1 MEPPCDIR
9 DNHDDHDTDRQSIL
23 PPYYLLSLAPLDAN
37 GLTLPT
43 GLMDKLNHLVGY
55 TWDESRQFRS
65 SYGVW
70 HVFGT
75 KYLDRTISSD
85 HAQTTRHQ
93 SVSSSSD
100 LSGTSAP
107 HGPGRDGD
115 VGDRDRGSERTI
127 EVVARIGENL
137 AQGERMQ
144 EEYQMLA
151 SVAAPHRKYFLRPVE
166 MQRIPNHDDDHTP
179 SLLVCIYQS
188 PGPNDLLRYVDCGA
202 TWYQMRPED
211 DVNLNE
217 TDNVGPPPSERDDLM
232 PLVTFIDFAI
242 GAAECIQMLHS
253 RQIVHGQIRAE
264 AFHFD
269 QETGHVR
276 LIHLGV
282 GLQSYDTGRVS
293 ANWSALENQN
303 DATAHISYLSP
314 EQAGRAPIQGDS
326 RADIYSLGVMLWNAL
341 VRETPFGS
349 KTPMGII
356 KEVIGQEL
364 PSVSTLRPD
373 VPEVFARIIAKATAK
388 TVSGRYNSARG
399 LRHDLMEVRQLL
411 AAGDAAALE
420 SWEVASKDVSPFFA
434 LPRTMVGRAAERD
447 AIVEVLD
454 RTLKLYQ
461 GARGLHLSSLPEDQF
476 ATFTVLPSP
485 SNTPGEEE
493 ALNLVDGSPSQTGSA
508 TGTSAGGT
516 QSYPANTGRARSP
529 RDSPYASSEGSE
541 SDPAIAERKGPD
553 QRLSISSFDST
564 SGEGSSRS
572 SDNAGRSAAH
582 GIATPRGLCEII
594 SIEGGPG
601 LGKSRLITSVQIEA
615 RRRGFFAS
623 SRFDVADKERMR
635 PVLHLFSSLFH
646 QAFSENMNEPSF
658 LPILRNHIGS
668 TWNTLHKILGLPKFL
683 LGSGS
688 NLPEQAPNK
697 SAHTTL
703 TSPHQRPTP
712 ENAGTES
719 SQEFLRTGSSTK
731 SLPLVRTLLNILRV
745 FTRYKLVCLCLD
757 DVHLADE
764 ESLEF
769 IAHMVS
775 ARIRMVVIMAHRP
788 EIASLGPMKRILH
801 SSDNEGLCAG
811 RDAGL
816 TAISLKPLSEDC
828 VMQYVASTL
837 SLSVPVIWPL
847 GGFVQS
853 RTSGNPLY
861 VREVLNDCYEH
872 GFIFYDFQ
880 DGIWSFDLS
889 RISEHFKADSYN
901 DAAFDDFL
909 VRRLDSLSPICKSIL
924 GWASILGMT
933 FSFQLVQRLLNND
946 QMASTS
952 SLPEREVMQGL
963 QAIIQA
969 HVIVPTED
977 HDVYSFTYS
986 HYMHIAASFHTRDK
1000 DHVNLI
1006 KAQVLFQYYSHDDKY
1021 RSMLAS
1027 AVIESAPIMKSSITI
1042 RKPFRNFLFEYANAA
1057 SETGLRSTAVNSYAS
1072 CIILLQEDIWNDD
1085 AVDVSYGE
1093 TLQIFTSAAEC
1104 YLYQGQ
1110 HDEATRLLQAILSN
1124 ARSPVDK
1131 APSWILQSRML
1142 AQLGNS
1148 TGAFH
1153 ALSECLMALDIEV
1166 DDNPTFSKCDK
1177 ELRRLCEAVSS
1188 VETES
1193 IVETALPVHPALAAA
1208 GAVLL
1213 EATSAAFWSDT
1224 LTFYHMT
1231 LVMVDTYLSR
1241 GPFPQAGMGLMQL
1254 AVIAITRDNAMT
1266 FATHCGE
1273 LALALIEQSKDP
1285 HTAGRGI
1292 ALYSTFVGHIQHHIQ
1307 SSIPQLEG
1315 AVDFSIRAGDR
1326 IATILNFGFLAT
1338 VKFFASEDLA
1348 ELETFCVYSCQDIPS
1363 WQTDT
1368 AGGTILITICQLS
1381 RALQGKTYTHDSFGV
1396 MSDKEHNSAAY
1407 KSWLVRTIKNSDRPL
1422 MLYESMEIAP
1432 LFLYGHYGRAVSLGN
1447 SCLKK
1452 VNAIWSA
1459 RNTRFLMFFHSLSL
1473 AGCVWIRKQQQ
1484 LNAAYR
1490 TSSPQLASDVRGR
1503 SFETDFEEEMTSM
1516 ARMLRYFKRKIEQWQ
1531 VISDVNYLAWTKLL
1545 GAQIA
1550 EMENDQNAAL
1560 IFYQEAIDHA
1570 SKHGFA
1576 FDEALGHHL
1585 LAEHLMREGSS
1596 RLGTMALK
1604 EAVGL
1609 YRQIGATGVA
1619 NHILRSHDLG
1629 LQTKEKAQEVA
1640 TQTEPYDIST
1650 QIRPQLSEVG
1660 NDEIPSAVGS
1670 VAERV
1675 LHILDLTTILE
1686 GSQVISSVLKVDDL
1700 LRTMCK
1706 IIMQSCHGAATMATI
1721 ITKEDLTLGW
1731 AVAASGDSTG
1741 SIKVHDPP
1749 TPVEHSHLVAESIVN
1764 YCVRFRE
1771 AAYLPDVMQ
1780 DPRFSYVSEAW
1791 GAQNS
1796 VNKSVVALPISYG
1809 GGENEPIAVLYLEG
1823 PPNAFSYRNRVVLQ
1837 LLVVQLGI
1845 SYSNALTLREVERV
1859 SIINQSMV
1867 DVQKKALAEAMEAEQ
1882 KANIATA
1889 EALRHAQ
1896 LAEEAVKAKSIF
1908 LANISHE
1915 LRTPLNGV
1923 IGNSELLLSS
1933 PLSEEQLEMADS
1945 IRMSAKLL
1953 LTVIN
1958 DILDFSKI
1966 EANKVQLHIVSF
1978 DVEKMVREVVRSMP
1992 AGYGNKH
1999 TSDNVRIIRD
2009 VTPPQTH
2016 VYGDPVRMQQILGNL
2031 LSNSLKF
2038 TEAGSITIGSRADDE
2053 TEDSVRLSF
2062 WVTDTGIGIPARLI
2076 QQLFKPF
2083 TQADAS
2089 TARRF
2094 GGSGLGLS
2102 ICKSLVDLMGGTM
2115 ELQSVE
2121 NVGTTVSFSIIVP
2134 KVNPDSSGTTT
2145 PTRPSD
2151 SLIGL
2156 VNESTLGCIDLSQIH
2171 LSNLRVCIAE
2181 DNLINQKITVQYL
2194 KKLGFTRVDAYSN
2207 GLEAVE
2213 GIQKK
2218 ASTEQPYHM
2227 ILMDV
2232 QMPVMDGYAATRRLR
2247 SDAVDAVRRILII
2260 ALTASAIQGDREKC
2274 LDSGMNDYLSKPVLL
2289 AALKKKLG
2297 QYLQMN

>member
-1 MEPPCDIR
+1 
-9 DNHDDHDTDRQSIL
+9 
-23 PPYYLLSLAPLDAN
+23 
-37 GLTLPT
+37 
-43 GLMDKLNHLVGY
+43 MDKLNHLVAY

-75 KYLDRTISSD
+75 KHLDRTISSD
-85 HAQTTRHQ
+85 HAHTARFR
-93 SVSSSSD
+93 SASSPSD
-100 LSGTSAP
+100 LSGTSAQY
-107 HGPGRDGD
+107 GSGRDGH
-115 VGDRDRGSERTI
+115 VGDQGRESERTI
-127 EVVARIGENL
+127 EVVARLGENL

-166 MQRIPNHDDDHTP
+166 MQRLPNLDDDHTP
-179 SLLVCIYQS
+179 SLLVCIYES

-202 TWYQMRPED
+202 TWYQMRPEEDVSLNEAD
-211 DVNLNE
+211 DVGLPRS
-217 TDNVGPPPSERDDLM
+217 DQDGLM
-232 PLVTFIDFAI
+232 PLATFVNFAI

-253 RQIVHGQIRAE
+253 QQIVHGQIRAE
-264 AFHFD
+264 AFHFN

-314 EQAGRAPIQGDS
+314 EQTGRAPIQADN

-341 VRETPFGS
+341 VRETPFGG

-356 KEVIGQEL
+356 KEVLGQEL

-388 TVSGRYNSARG
+388 NVSGRYNSARG
-399 LRHDLMEVRQLL
+399 LRHDLVEVQQLL
-411 AAGDAAALE
+411 AAGDAAVLE
-420 SWEVASKDVSPFFA
+420 SWEVAGKDVSPFFA

-476 ATFTVLPSP
+476 ATFAVLPSP
-485 SNTPGEEE
+485 TNTPGEEE
-493 ALNLVDGSPSQTGSA
+493 AFNLADESPSLAGSMS
-508 TGTSAGGT
+508 GTFAGGT
-516 QSYPANTGRARSP
+516 QLYPANTSRTRSP
-529 RDSPYASSEGSE
+529 RDSLYASSEGSE
-541 SDPAIAERKGPD
+541 SDPAIAEKKGLD
-553 QRLSISSFDST
+553 KRLSTSSMDST

-572 SDNAGRSAAH
+572 SDNAGRAAAH
-582 GIATPRGLCEII
+582 GVATPKGLCEII

-658 LPILRNHIGS
+658 LPMLRNHIGS
-668 TWNTLHKILGLPKFL
+668 TWNTLHKILGLPQFL
-683 LGSGS
+683 LGSGP

-697 SAHTTL
+697 FAHTTL
-703 TSPHQRPTP
+703 KLPHRRPSPEDT
-712 ENAGTES
+712 GTKS

-775 ARIRMVVIMAHRP
+775 ARVRMVVIMAYRP
-788 EIASLGPMKRILH
+788 ENASSGLMKRILH
-801 SSDNEGLCAG
+801 SSNNE
-811 RDAGL
+811 GL

-847 GGFVQS
+847 GAFIQS
-853 RTSGNPLY
+853 RTSGNPFY
-861 VREVLNDCYEH
+861 VREVLNDCHGH
-872 GFIFYDFQ
+872 GFICYDFQ
-880 DGIWSFDLS
+880 EGLWSFDLS
-889 RISEHFKADSYN
+889 RISEHFKVDSYN

-909 VRRLDSLSPICKSIL
+909 ARRLSSLSPICKSIL
-924 GWASILGMT
+924 AWASILGMT

-946 QMASTS
+946 QMASAS
-952 SLPEREVMQGL
+952 SLPEREVMQAL

-969 HVIVPTED
+969 YVIVPTED
-977 HDVYSFTYS
+977 HDVFSFTYS

-1006 KAQVLFQYYSHDDKY
+1006 KAQVLFQYHSHDDKY

-1027 AVIESAPIMKSSITI
+1027 AVIESAPIIKSSVTI
-1042 RKPFRNFLFEYANAA
+1042 RRPFRNFLFEYANAA
-1057 SETGLRSTAVNSYAS
+1057 SETGLRSTAMNSYAS
-1072 CIILLQEDIWNDD
+1072 CIILLQEDIWDD
-1085 AVDVSYGE
+1085 DTVDVSYGE

-1110 HDEATRLLQAILSN
+1110 HDEASRLLQAILSN

-1153 ALSECLMALDIEV
+1153 ALSECLMALDIPV
-1166 DDNPTFSKCDK
+1166 DDNPTFFKCDK
-1177 ELRRLCEAVSS
+1177 ELRRLCEAVSA
-1188 VETES
+1188 VQTES
-1193 IVETALPVHPALAAA
+1193 IVETALPAHPALAAA

-1254 AVIAITRDNAMT
+1254 AVIAITRDNAIP

-1273 LALALIEQSKDP
+1273 LALALIKQSKDP
-1285 HTAGRGI
+1285 HTVGRGI
-1292 ALYSTFVGHIQHHIQ
+1292 ALYSTFVGHIQHHVQ
-1307 SSIPQLEG
+1307 SSISQLEG

-1338 VKFFASEDLA
+1338 MKFFASEDLA
-1348 ELETFCVYSCQDIPS
+1348 ELETFCVYSCQDIPN

-1407 KSWLVRTIKNSDRPL
+1407 KSWLVRTTKNSDRPL

-1490 TSSPQLASDVRGR
+1490 ASSPQLASDVGGR
-1503 SFETDFEEEMTSM
+1503 SFETFFEEEMTSM

-1531 VISDVNYLAWTKLL
+1531 VITDVNYLAWTKLL

-1560 IFYQEAIDHA
+1560 LFYQEAIDHA
-1570 SKHGFA
+1570 SEHGFA
-1576 FDEALGHHL
+1576 FDEALSHHL
-1585 LAEHLMREGSS
+1585 LAEHLTREGSS
-1596 RLGTMALK
+1596 RLGTLALK

-1609 YRQIGATGVA
+1609 YRRIGAAGVA
-1619 NHILRSHDLG
+1619 EHILHSHDLEP
-1629 LQTKEKAQEVA
+1629 QTKETAREVA
-1640 TQTEPYDIST
+1640 TQTEPDDIST
-1650 QIRPQLSEVG
+1650 QIHPQVSEVG
-1660 NDEIPSAVGS
+1660 NDEITSAGGS

-1686 GSQVISSVLKVDDL
+1686 GSQVISSVLKVDEL

-1706 IIMQSCHGAATMATI
+1706 IIMQSCHGVATMAAI
-1721 ITKEDLTLGW
+1721 ITREDLTLGW
-1731 AVAASGDSTG
+1731 AVAASGDATG

-1771 AAYLPDVMQ
+1771 AAYLPDVLQ

-1791 GAQNS
+1791 AAQNP

-1945 IRMSAKLL
+1945 IRMSANLL

-1978 DVEKMVREVVRSMP
+1978 DVEKMVREVARSMP
-1992 AGYGNKH
+1992 TGYGNKQ
-1999 TSDNVRIIRD
+1999 TSKNVRIIQD
-2009 VTPPQTH
+2009 VKPPQNH

-2031 LSNSLKF
+2031 LGNSLKF
-2038 TEAGSITIGSRADDE
+2038 TETGSITIGSRADDE

-2076 QQLFKPF
+2076 QHLFKPF

-2102 ICKSLVDLMGGTM
+2102 ICKSLVDLMGGTI
-2115 ELQSVE
+2115 ELKSVE

-2134 KVNPDSSGTTT
+2134 KVTPGGSGTTSPTT
-2145 PTRPSD
+2145 PLD
-2151 SLIGL
+2151 SPGGFL
-2156 VNESTLGCIDLSQIH
+2156 NQAAPACIDLSHIP
-2171 LSNLRVCIAE
+2171 LSNVRVCVAE
-2181 DNLINQKITVQYL
+2181 DNLINQKITIQFL
-2194 KKLGFTRVDAYSN
+2194 KKLGFIRVDAYNN

-2213 GIQKK
+2213 GIQKQ
-2218 ASTEQPYHM
+2218 ASAEQPYHM
-2227 ILMDV
+2227 VLMDV
-2232 QMPVMDGYAATRRLR
+2232 QMPVMDGYVATHRLR
-2247 SDAVDAVRRILII
+2247 SDPVDAVRRILII
-2260 ALTASAIQGDREKC
+2260 ALTASAIQGDRERC
-2274 LDSGMNDYLSKPVLL
+2274 LESGMNDYLAKPVVL
-2289 AALKKKLG
+2289 ASLKKKFD
-2297 QYLQMN
+2297 QYLQVY